1 MEALITHSKSNE
13 HLLVW
18 TLVCSILLHALIAI
32 VVPNFEFNTEP
43 APKQELT
50 IELVQPTPPEAVPEV
65 TPAPPTPVEPEPI
78 REIPKPIK
86 KIEKSVEP
94 KPITEPVAQTNT
106 EPQPPAPPP
115 EVIAVAPKEEA
126 KPTFVAPPPPPP
138 EPPQNTGPSQSDIDA
153 ARSAY
158 RNQVQRELK
167 RNQRYPKIA
176 ETRGIEGDVKLEIS
190 IDDIGNVTNVAVA
203 ESSGNSALD
212 DAAIAAVKRS
222 NLKQYMLDILRGHVD
237 KITVT
242 VGFKLA

>member
-1 MEALITHSKSNE
+1 MITHAKSNE

-18 TLVCSILLHALIAI
+18 TLICSILLHVLIAV
-32 VVPNFEFNTEP
+32 VVPNFNFTTEP
-43 APKQELT
+43 LIQQELT
-50 IELVQPTPPEAVPEV
+50 IELVQPKMPEAAPEV
-65 TPAPPTPVEPEPI
+65 TPAPPAPAEPEPVK
-78 REIPKPIK
+78 ELPKPIK
-86 KIEKSVEP
+86 KIEKPIEP
-94 KPITEPVAQTNT
+94 QPIKEPVTQTSV

-115 EVIAVAPKEEA
+115 EVISVAPKEEV

-138 EPPQNTGPSQSDIDA
+138 EPPRATGPSESDIDA

-167 RNQRYPKIA
+167 RNQRYPKVA
-176 ETRGIEGDVKLEIS
+176 ETRGIQGDVKLEIS
-190 IDDIGNVTNVAVA
+190 IDDAGNVTDVTVA
-203 ESSGNSALD
+203 ESSGNNALD

-222 NLKQYMLDILRGHVD
+222 DLKQYMNDILRGHVD